1 MLTHVRHFL
10 ATLLLISIC
19 GCTYNSRHKEMR
31 SLLQQAQKQNQN
43 YIPFTSDSIGKRLVK
58 YFDRYGDSNDKMLA
72 HYVLGCM
79 YRDMKEA
86 PMALQCYQDAI
97 EKADTTSRDCD
108 YGLLC
113 RINGQIA
120 ELFHKEFMPERALY
134 YNDRACHF
142 AELDNDT
149 VTALIFREQIAC
161 DYGLLHQDEKSLR
174 LFEDTY
180 RRFKSVGKDDDAL
193 ITLGLTI
200 YHLVAKGEYEQAK
213 RNMDMYETCSFFDE
227 NKNIIPGKEMH
238 YVTKGRYYMAVN
250 KLDSAELT
258 IRRAIKHG
266 KSTNI
271 QLAAHNALLQLFK
284 KKGNTDSI
292 AKYAQ
297 LCFALDDTVFVHNS
311 RDILMNINS
320 LYQYGRNQ
328 ELAVKMEKKAG
339 QNKLLF
345 TISLFV
351 ILLLL
356 LLAIIS
362 WYRYRRHQRALFEK
376 YKQDKNNL
384 LATQNELL
392 RLQEENYDSI
402 INEKIKYIE
411 TLKERIAKFEEDHNN
426 IHSLDVIFA
435 ESDICKKLHS
445 MARYGKELPSKND
458 WESLNNLINTEIP
471 SFYSMVNHRQTL
483 KEQEYQVCMLIRT
496 HFQMSEIC
504 NLMNISSANL
514 SMLRKRLLLK
524 IFGIEGT
531 SKEFDRKMLNIS

>member
-120 ELFHKEFMPERALY
+120 ELFHKEFMPERAIY

-149 VTALIFREQIAC
+149 VTALIFREQIARN
-161 DYGLLHQDEKSLR
+161 YVLLHQDEKAISI
-174 LFEDTY
+174 FEDTY
-180 RRFKSVGKDDDAL
+180 RRFLAMGREDNAAITIGL
-193 ITLGLTI
+193 PITLLIDKGD
-200 YHLVAKGEYEQAK
+200 YGKAKQY
-213 RNMDMYETCSFFDE
+213 MDIHETSSLFDE
-227 NKNIIPGKEMH
+227 NHRIASGKETF
-238 YVTKGRYYMAVN
+238 YVTKGRYYLEIN
-250 KLDSAELT
+250 QPDSAEYYFRT
-258 IRRAIKHG
+258 AI
-266 KSTNI
+266 SATDELNV
-271 QLAAHNALLQLFK
+271 QLYAHDKMLQLFHYK
-284 KKGNTDSI
+284 NNTDSI

-297 LCFALDDTVFVHNS
+297 LCYELDDSIFAENT
-311 RDILMNINS
+311 RDILSNINS
-320 LYQYGRNQ
+320 LYQYSRNQ
-328 ELAVKMEKKAG
+328 EQAVKMEKKAS
-339 QNKLLF
+339 QNKLFLI
-345 TISLFV
+345 ISLFFIL
-351 ILLLL
+351 ILLF
-356 LLAIIS
+356 LAIIS
-362 WYRYRRHQRALFEK
+362 WYRYRRRQRVLFEK

-471 SFYSMVNHRQTL
+471 SFYSVVNHRQTL

>member
-31 SLLQQAQKQNQN
+31 SLLQQTQKQNQD
-43 YIPFTSDSIGKRLVK
+43 YISFTTDSIGKILVR
-58 YFDRYGDSNDKMLA
+58 YYDRHGSNNDKMLA

-120 ELFHKEFMPERALY
+120 ALFHKEFLPDRALY

-149 VTALIFREQIAC
+149 VTALIFREQIARN
-161 DYGLLHQDEKSLR
+161 YILLHQDEKAISI
-174 LFEDTY
+174 FEDTY
-180 RRFKSVGKDDDAL
+180 RRFLAIGKKDDAAITIGLAVTLL
-193 ITLGLTI
+193 IDKGDLGK
-200 YHLVAKGEYEQAK
+200 AKHY
-213 RNMDMYETCSFFDE
+213 MDIHETSSLFDQ
-227 NKNIIPGKEMH
+227 NHQIISGKETY
-238 YVTKGRYYMAVN
+238 YVTKGKYFLAVN
-250 KLDSAELT
+250 QPDSADYYF
-258 IRRAIKHG
+258 RKAISCADKL
-266 KSTNI
+266 NI
-271 QLAAHNALLQLFK
+271 QMGAHDGMLRLFRYK
-284 KKGNTDSI
+284 NNKDSI

-297 LCFALDDTVFVHNS
+297 LCYELDDSIFAENT
-311 RDILMNINS
+311 RDILSNVNS

-339 QNKLLF
+339 QNKLFF

-362 WYRYRRHQRALFEK
+362 WYRYRRHQRVLFEK

-392 RLQEENYDSI
+392 RLQKENYDSI

-471 SFYSMVNHRQTL
+471 SFYSVVNHRQTL